1 MPYGATGGRYVNTQA
16 LDISLENTLRSI
28 AYYYFLSKYPFF
40 QLNDLAAKEKLFF

>member
-28 AYYYFLSKYPFF
+28 AYYFLSKYPFF